1 MARHPFGAAV
11 SDPRLADTANAV
23 LERFGTAVDACIA
36 AFLMASALDPGVLLG
51 AATVLTAG
59 PGVGAR
65 GFDGPLLQPGKGA
78 PRPRGFQRDEDI
90 RPAARVCVSAA
101 LAALY
106 ASHAHDG
113 SLSLTEL
120 AAPAVKAASAA
131 GAKGRAALLKRVG
144 AGGHLAVRDHNFV
157 RDLVEVAGRVVGGCV
172 TDTDLEDATAT
183 VAPPER
189 SRHLLRVAS
198 PMRVPSTVPLD
209 GFAVCACDSRGVIA
223 VLHALHDPDGV
234 VVPTREVT
242 ASRAAVPVLR
252 GVPRVTPGTAIGP
265 RAPVALLAD
274 DTGVVWS
281 GIAFDAAVEVSL
293 DDLDVDRA
301 DGITIE
307 QTLRRAIDAQSGGVR
322 GACAVVRATVSGGL
336 VRALVLAR

>member
-1 MARHPFGAAV
+1 MARNPFGAAV
-11 SDPRLADTANAV
+11 SDPRLADAANAA
-23 LERFGTAVDACIA
+23 LERSGTAVDACIA
-36 AFLMASALDPGVLLG
+36 AFLMASAIVPGVLLG
-51 AATVLTAG
+51 AATLLTAG

-78 PRPRGFQRDEDI
+78 PRPRGFHRDEDI
-90 RPAARVCVSAA
+90 LPAARISVSAA

-106 ASHAHDG
+106 AAHAHDG

-120 AAPAVKAASAA
+120 AAPAAKAAAAA

-157 RDLVEVAGRVVGGCV
+157 RDLVEVAGRAVGGCV
-172 TDTDLEDATAT
+172 TDADLEDATAV
-183 VAPPER
+183 VAPPDR
-189 SRHLLRVAS
+189 STHMLRVAS
-198 PMRVPSTVPLD
+198 SMRVPSPVPLD
-209 GFAVCACDSRGVIA
+209 GFAVCACDGRGVVA
-223 VLHALHDPDGV
+223 VLHAVHDPDGV

-242 ASRAAVPVLR
+242 ASRAAVPVMR

-265 RAPVALLAD
+265 HAPIALLAD

-281 GIAFDAAVEVSL
+281 GIAFDAAVEVGL
-293 DDLDVDRA
+293 DELDVERA

-307 QTLRRAIDAQSGGVR
+307 QTLRRAVDGKPAGVR
-322 GACAVVRATVSGGL
+322 GACAVVRASVAGGP
-336 VRALVLAR
+336 VRALVVQR